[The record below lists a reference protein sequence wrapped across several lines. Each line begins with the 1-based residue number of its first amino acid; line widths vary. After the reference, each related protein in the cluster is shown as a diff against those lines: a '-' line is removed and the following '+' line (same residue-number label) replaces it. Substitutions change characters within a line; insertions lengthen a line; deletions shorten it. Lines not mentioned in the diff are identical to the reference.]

1 MSKDIEPHRE
11 KTLHELNLEQR
22 EIDRSIRETNIEAA
36 NAAGKATLDVLNRR
50 RPDGKRMQK
59 PVRSPV
65 TE

>member
-1 MSKDIEPHRE
+1 MSKDIEFQRK

-36 NAAGKATLDVLNRR
+36 NAAGKATLDVLNRH

-59 PVRSPV
+59 PVRAPV

>member
-1 MSKDIEPHRE
+1 MSKDIEFQRE

-36 NAAGKATLDVLNRR
+36 NAAGKATLDVLNRH